1 MRVEF
6 RITTNIIK
14 EILVFV
20 FLVFEF
26 LPFVSL
32 IKERAQKYRDAWIFE
47 RYLVS
52 CIQNLIKIQYI

>member
-1 MRVEF
+1 MCVEF
-6 RITTNIIK
+6 RITTNIIE

-47 RYLVS
+47 RYLVAY
-52 CIQNLIKIQYI
+52 KI